1 MLILD
6 NISELKYREI
16 SEAQNQVS
24 GLNTDVVSELLEKF
38 HGGLQI
44 FFFFIFFF
52 QVDHYA

>member
-24 GLNTDVVSELLEKF
+24 GLKTDVTELLEKF
-38 HGGLQI
+38 H
-44 FFFFIFFF
+44 
-52 QVDHYA
+52 DHYA